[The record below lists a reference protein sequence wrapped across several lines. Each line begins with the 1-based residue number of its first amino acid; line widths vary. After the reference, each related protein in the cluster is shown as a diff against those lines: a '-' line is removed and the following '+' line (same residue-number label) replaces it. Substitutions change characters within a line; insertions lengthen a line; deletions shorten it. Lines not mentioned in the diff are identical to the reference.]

1 MFYNAET
8 KDHGLPHDPF
18 KAIVTPRPIGWISSQ
33 DEQGRH
39 NLAPYSF
46 FNAVCDAPPIVMFS
60 SHGMKDS
67 ANNAKKT
74 GVFACNV
81 ATYALR
87 DAMNASSAPLEHGV
101 SEFERAGLTPVPCRL
116 IDAPMISEA
125 GIVMECQTLE
135 VKPLLD
141 RNGGKADYTMVLG
154 QVLGIHI
161 ADEFIDNGL
170 VDITAVKPIARLGY
184 KDYAVINEVFQLAR
198 PIT

>member
-60 SHGMKDS
+60 SAGMKDS
-67 ANNAKKT
+67 AKNAKKT

-101 SEFERAGLTPVPCRL
+101 SEFDRAGLTPVRCKL
-116 IDAPMISEA
+116 IDAPMVSEA
-125 GIVMECQTLE
+125 KIVMECQTLE
-135 VKPLLD
+135 VKPLVDTKGD
-141 RNGGKADYTMVLG
+141 RAAYTMVIG
-154 QVLGIHI
+154 QVMGIHI
-161 ADEFIDNGL
+161 ADEFIQDGL
-170 VDITAVKPIARLGY
+170 LDITAVKPIARLGY

-198 PIT
+198 PRT